1 MQDIARS
8 RVRLSKHHPPEYRIY
23 ARSQTLTGEQDRMT
37 RHCACVFLLTFCC
50 SVAAYAAPLGDCQH
64 GDTQKGDAQK
74 KPDAPNSQ
82 DPPRFKW
89 WLQPDTRKDLKL
101 TDQQVQKID
110 QIFEAFIPKQRERWH
125 EIEKLDQALSTVIND
140 STAEVTVVAQQV
152 EKLEKLRAEERTAR
166 AVMIYKIRLLLNP
179 EQRVKVDAIRARMEE
194 ERRRQDEERRRQGRG
209 DKSETAARR

>member
-1 MQDIARS
+1 
-8 RVRLSKHHPPEYRIY
+8 
-23 ARSQTLTGEQDRMT
+23 MT
-37 RHCACVFLLTFCC
+37 RHCVWVFLLTFFC
-50 SVAAYAAPLGDCQH
+50 SVAANGAPLGDCQH
-64 GDTQKGDAQK
+64 GDAQK
-74 KPDAPNSQ
+74 KPEAPAQ

-125 EIEKLDQALSTVIND
+125 EIEKLDQALSKVIND

-166 AVMIYKIRLLLNP
+166 AVMIYRIRLLLNP

-194 ERRRQDEERRRQGRG
+194 ERRRQDEEKRRQGRG